1 MEFSPQASGMYVVVS
16 EKWCYSLRPLS
27 QEAKMSVPTASTTVG
42 PSAGSL
48 TELVFVSGSEQRR
61 VALDHVPFTI
71 GRKPDKDLVITDTRV
86 SRDHAVI
93 QAEGA
98 DFVLTDVGSSS
109 GTFVNGEKVQRR
121 KLKYNDRVEL
131 GAKGG
136 PYFVFNPTSSE
147 QLELVQELS
156 ATARVSIF
164 SKLNQ
169 ADIEELTKI
178 VSVKKYGPDA
188 AIFFQ
193 GDPSD
198 SLYMLLK
205 GSVKVTQ
212 ASEDGR
218 EKILDILGPG
228 EIFGEFAML
237 DGHPRSATVTTC
249 EPAELASIS
258 HKDFRNFVASRPEVL
273 WKVLQA
279 LCERV
284 RKTSTEMLELSSREV
299 PYRLLAALQH
309 LAEKYGQVAP
319 DGSCLISG
327 KVGVQDLVA
336 MVGSSREVVSRLLH
350 RYQEK
355 GLIEL
360 GDNKQI
366 IIPDPAAL
374 ARALEYSSEWS

>member
-1 MEFSPQASGMYVVVS
+1 
-16 EKWCYSLRPLS
+16 
-27 QEAKMSVPTASTTVG
+27 MSVPTASTTIG
-42 PSAGSL
+42 AYPGSL
-48 TELVFVSGSEQRR
+48 TELVFVNGAEQRR
-61 VALDHVPFTI
+61 VSLDHVPFTI
-71 GRKPDKDLVITDTRV
+71 GRKPDRDLVITDARV
-86 SRDHAVI
+86 SRDHAEI
-93 QAEGA
+93 KADGA
-98 DFVLTDVGSSS
+98 DFVLVDVGSSS
-109 GTFVNGEKVQRR
+109 GTFVNGEKVQRQ
-121 KLKYNDRVEL
+121 KLKYNDRVEF

-136 PYFVFNPTSSE
+136 PYFVFNPTSAE
-147 QLELVQELS
+147 RLDLLKGLS
-156 ATARVSIF
+156 AIARVSIF

-169 ADIEELTKI
+169 PDVEELTKI
-178 VSVKKYGPDA
+178 ISAKKYAPDA
-188 AIFFQ
+188 AVFFQ

-198 SLYMLLK
+198 CLYMLLT

-212 ASEDGR
+212 ASEGGR

-249 EPAELASIS
+249 EPTELATIS
-258 HKDFRNFVASRPEVL
+258 HKDFRNFVASRPEIL

-299 PYRLLAALQH
+299 PYRLLAALHH
-309 LAEKYGQVAP
+309 LSEKYGQVAA

-355 GLIEL
+355 GLVEL
-360 GDNKQI
+360 GNSKQL

>member
-1 MEFSPQASGMYVVVS
+1 
-16 EKWCYSLRPLS
+16 
-27 QEAKMSVPTASTTVG
+27 MSVPTASTTIG
-42 PSAGSL
+42 ATQGSI
-48 TELVFVSGSEQRR
+48 TELVLVTGAEQRK
-61 VALDHVPFTI
+61 VALQHVPFTI
-71 GRKPDKDLVITDTRV
+71 GRRPDRDMVITDARV
-86 SRDHAVI
+86 SRDHAEI
-93 QAEGA
+93 RAEGA
-98 DFVLTDVGSSS
+98 DFVLVDVGSSS
-109 GTFVNGEKVQRR
+109 GTFVNGEKVQRY
-121 KLKYNDRVEL
+121 KLKSNDRVEF

-136 PYFVFNPTSSE
+136 PYFIFNPTSADR
-147 QLELVQELS
+147 LESLKGLS
-156 ATARVSIF
+156 SIARVSIF

-169 ADIEELTKI
+169 SDIEELTKI
-178 VSVKKYGPDA
+178 TSTKKYGPDA
-188 AIFFQ
+188 SVFFQ

-198 SLYMLLK
+198 SLYMLLT

-212 ASEDGR
+212 ASEGGR

-249 EPAELASIS
+249 EPSELASIT
-258 HKDFRNFVASRPEVL
+258 HKDFRKFVASRPEIL
-273 WKVLQA
+273 WKVLQG

-284 RKTSTEMLELSSREV
+284 RKTSTDMLELSSREV
-299 PYRLLAALQH
+299 PYRLLAALH
-309 LAEKYGQVAP
+309 HMAEKYGQVAA

-355 GLIEL
+355 GLVEL
-360 GDNKQI
+360 GSNKEI

-374 ARALEYSSEWS
+374 GRALEYSSEW

>member
-1 MEFSPQASGMYVVVS
+1 
-16 EKWCYSLRPLS
+16 
-27 QEAKMSVPTASTTVG
+27 MSIPAASTTR
-42 PSAGSL
+42 AGSHGPFP
-48 TELVFVSGSEQRR
+48 ELVFVNGTEQRR
-61 VALDHVPFTI
+61 ISLDHLPFTI
-71 GRKPDKDLVITDTRV
+71 GCKVDKDLIITDARV

-98 DFVLTDVGSSS
+98 GFLLIDVGSNL
-109 GTFVNGEKVQRR
+109 GTFVNGEKVERR
-121 KLKYNDRVEL
+121 KMKNNDRVEF

-147 QLELVQELS
+147 QFELLKALNAIS
-156 ATARVSIF
+156 RISIF
-164 SKLNQ
+164 SKVSQ

-178 VSVKKYGPDA
+178 VTAKKYELDA
-188 AIFFQ
+188 AVFFQ

-198 SLYMLLK
+198 SLYILLK

-249 EPAELASIS
+249 EPTELASIS
-258 HKDFRNFVASRPEVL
+258 HKDFRQFVASRPEIL
-273 WKVLQA
+273 WKVLEA
-279 LCERV
+279 LCERI
-284 RKTSTEMLELSSREV
+284 RKTSTGMLELSSREA
-299 PYRLLAALQH
+299 PYRLLAALNH
-309 LAEKYGQVAP
+309 LAENYGQVTA

-327 KVGVQDLVA
+327 KFGVQDLAA
-336 MVGSSREVVSRLLH
+336 MAGCSREIVSRILH
-350 RYQEK
+350 RYQEE

-360 GDNKQI
+360 GKQL
-366 IIPDPAAL
+366 IIPDPKAL
-374 ARALEYSSEWS
+374 ARALQYSSEWS

>member
-1 MEFSPQASGMYVVVS
+1 L
-16 EKWCYSLRPLS
+16 LR
-27 QEAKMSVPTASTTVG
+27 
-42 PSAGSL
+42 
-48 TELVFVSGSEQRR
+48 
-61 VALDHVPFTI
+61 
-71 GRKPDKDLVITDTRV
+71 
-86 SRDHAVI
+86 
-93 QAEGA
+93 
-98 DFVLTDVGSSS
+98 
-109 GTFVNGEKVQRR
+109 
-121 KLKYNDRVEL
+121 
-131 GAKGG
+131 
-136 PYFVFNPTSSE
+136 
-147 QLELVQELS
+147 ELS
-156 ATARVSIF
+156 ATARISIF

-169 ADIEELTKI
+169 ADVEELTKI
-178 VSVKKYGPDA
+178 ISAKKYGPDA
-188 AIFFQ
+188 AVFFQ

-198 SLYMLLK
+198 SLYMLLA

-212 ASEDGR
+212 ASEGGR

-249 EPAELASIS
+249 EPTELASIS

-299 PYRLLAALQH
+299 PYRLLAALHH
-309 LAEKYGQVAP
+309 LAEKYGQAAP

-336 MVGSSREVVSRLLH
+336 MVGSSREVVGRLLH

-355 GLIEL
+355 GLVEL
-360 GDNKQI
+360 GNNKQI
-366 IIPDPAAL
+366 IIPDPTAL

>member
-1 MEFSPQASGMYVVVS
+1 
-16 EKWCYSLRPLS
+16 
-27 QEAKMSVPTASTTVG
+27 MSVPTASTTIG
-42 PSAGSL
+42 ASRGSL
-48 TELVFVSGSEQRR
+48 TEIVFVNGAEQRR
-61 VALDHVPFTI
+61 VSLDHLPFTI
-71 GRKPDKDLVITDTRV
+71 GRKPDRDLVITDARV
-86 SRDHAVI
+86 SRDHAEI
-93 QAEGA
+93 KAEGA
-98 DFVLTDVGSSS
+98 DFVLVDVGSSS
-109 GTFVNGEKVQRR
+109 GTFVNGEKVQRQ
-121 KLKYNDRVEL
+121 KLKFNDRVEF

-136 PYFVFNPTSSE
+136 PYFVFNPTNAE
-147 QLELVQELS
+147 RVDLLRELS
-156 ATARVSIF
+156 ATARISIF

-169 ADIEELTKI
+169 ADVEELTKI
-178 VSVKKYGPDA
+178 ISTKKYGPDA
-188 AIFFQ
+188 AVFFQ

-198 SLYMLLK
+198 SLYMLLA

-212 ASEDGR
+212 ASEGGR

-249 EPAELASIS
+249 EPTELASIS

-299 PYRLLAALQH
+299 PYRLLAALHH
-309 LAEKYGQVAP
+309 LAEKYGQAAP

-355 GLIEL
+355 GLVEL
-360 GDNKQI
+360 GNNKQI
-366 IIPDPAAL
+366 IIPDPTAL

>member
-1 MEFSPQASGMYVVVS
+1 
-16 EKWCYSLRPLS
+16 
-27 QEAKMSVPTASTTVG
+27 MSVPTASTTIG
-42 PSAGSL
+42 ASPGSL
-48 TELVFVSGSEQRR
+48 TELVFVNGTEQRR
-61 VALDHVPFTI
+61 VSLDHVPFTI
-71 GRKPDKDLVITDTRV
+71 GRKPDRDLVITDARV
-86 SRDHAVI
+86 SRDHAEI
-93 QAEGA
+93 KADGA
-98 DFVLTDVGSSS
+98 DFVLVDVGSSS
-109 GTFVNGEKVQRR
+109 GTFVNGEKIQRH
-121 KLKYNDRVEL
+121 KLKYNDRVEF

-136 PYFVFNPTSSE
+136 PYFVFNPTSAE
-147 QLELVQELS
+147 RLDLLKGLS
-156 ATARVSIF
+156 ATARISIF

-169 ADIEELTKI
+169 ADVEELTKI
-178 VSVKKYGPDA
+178 ISAKKYAADA
-188 AIFFQ
+188 AVFFQ

-198 SLYMLLK
+198 SLYMLLA

-212 ASEDGR
+212 AAEDGR

-249 EPAELASIS
+249 EPTELATIS
-258 HKDFRNFVASRPEVL
+258 HKDFRNFVASRPEIL

-284 RKTSTEMLELSSREV
+284 RKTSTGMLELSSREV
-299 PYRLLAALQH
+299 PYRLLAALHH
-309 LAEKYGQVAP
+309 LAEKYGQVAA

-355 GLIEL
+355 GLVEL
-360 GDNKQI
+360 GNSKQI

>member
-1 MEFSPQASGMYVVVS
+1 
-16 EKWCYSLRPLS
+16 
-27 QEAKMSVPTASTTVG
+27 MSVPNPFAAITSSPR
-42 PSAGSL
+42 PSP
-48 TELVFVSGSEQRR
+48 ELVFVNGSDQGKIA
-61 VALDHVPFTI
+61 VDHVPFTI
-71 GRKPDKDLVITDTRV
+71 GRKPDKDLMVTDTRV

-93 QAEGA
+93 ETEGGA
-98 DFVLTDVGSSS
+98 FVVMDVGSSG
-109 GTFVNGEKVQRR
+109 GTFVNGEKINRR
-121 KLKYNDRVEL
+121 KLNSNDRVEF

-136 PYFVFNPTSSE
+136 PYFVFNPTSTEHLQRVSE
-147 QLELVQELS
+147 VS
-156 ATARVSIF
+156 AIARVSIF
-164 SKLNQ
+164 SKLSQ
-169 ADIEELTKI
+169 TDIEELTKI
-178 VSVKKYGPDA
+178 ATAKKYA
-188 AIFFQ
+188 ADKAVFFQ

-198 SLYMLLK
+198 SLYIVVK
-205 GSVKVTQ
+205 GSVKVAK
-212 ASEDGR
+212 ASEDGH

-249 EPAELASIS
+249 EPTELASIS

-299 PYRLLAALQH
+299 PYRLLAALHH
-309 LAEKYGQVAP
+309 LAEKYGQAAP

-355 GLIEL
+355 GLVEL
-360 GDNKQI
+360 GNNKQI
-366 IIPDPAAL
+366 IIPDPTAL
-374 ARALEYSSEWS
+374 ARALEYS

>member
-1 MEFSPQASGMYVVVS
+1 M
-16 EKWCYSLRPLS
+16 K
-27 QEAKMSVPTASTTVG
+27 
-42 PSAGSL
+42 
-48 TELVFVSGSEQRR
+48 
-61 VALDHVPFTI
+61 
-71 GRKPDKDLVITDTRV
+71 
-86 SRDHAVI
+86 
-93 QAEGA
+93 
-98 DFVLTDVGSSS
+98 
-109 GTFVNGEKVQRR
+109 
-121 KLKYNDRVEL
+121 
-131 GAKGG
+131 
-136 PYFVFNPTSSE
+136 
-147 QLELVQELS
+147 ELS

-164 SKLNQ
+164 SKLSQ

-178 VSVKKYGPDA
+178 VTAKKYQPDA

-212 ASEDGR
+212 AAEDGR
-218 EKILDILGPG
+218 QKILDILGPG

-249 EPAELASIS
+249 EATELASIS
-258 HKDFRNFVASRPEVL
+258 HKDFRNFAASRPEVL

-299 PYRLLAALQH
+299 PYRLLAALHQ
-309 LAEKYGQVAP
+309 LAEKYGQVAA

-327 KVGVQDLVA
+327 KAGVEDLVA

-350 RYQEK
+350 RYQED

-360 GDNKQI
+360 GKNKQI

-374 ARALEYSSEWS
+374 ARALEYSTEWS